1 MKTELVKL
9 ASDIFKNELGQ
20 FSKEQANET
29 LRKALVELNGG
40 KTKFDP
46 KSFRRN
52 KTEIFEI
59 IEVALDE
66 ALNNIIDTQFNDF
79 VETRNLNWGDT
90 NEFLLP
96 NRDLFKVAMV
106 ADGTGNLLRQRLG
119 DKGRLVVETHD
130 YGIKIYE
137 ELHRFLAGR
146 IDWVELINK
155 VAKSF
160 ELQLAEQIYKSI
172 YDSYNTLS
180 TTYKASG
187 TFSEA
192 VLLEMIQHVE
202 AATGQEVV
210 IFGTKNALAKI
221 ATAKE
226 SDGMKDTINTLGHY
240 GMFKGTNLREIKQ
253 LHKYNSD
260 SEFAIDNNML
270 MLLPVGDL
278 KIAKLVIE
286 GDSIID
292 EFENKQGDMSKE
304 YMLIKR
310 YGLATIPT
318 HRFGIIRLA

>member
-1 MKTELVKL
+1 MKNELVKL
-9 ASDIFKNELGQ
+9 AVDLYNGSLGQ
-20 FSKEQANET
+20 FSKEEANET
-29 LRKALVELNGG
+29 LRKALIELNGG
-40 KTKFDP
+40 KDKFDP

-66 ALNNIIDTQFNDF
+66 TLNNIIDTQFNDF

-90 NEFLLP
+90 NEFILP
-96 NRDLFKVAMV
+96 NRDLFKVAKV

-119 DKGRLVVETHD
+119 DKGRLTVETHD

-146 IDWVELINK
+146 IEWVDLINR

-160 ELQLAEQIYKSI
+160 ELQLAEQIYKAI
-172 YDSYNTLS
+172 YESYNTLS

-210 IFGTKNALAKI
+210 VFGTKNALAKI
-221 ATAKE
+221 ASAKE
-226 SDGMKDTINTLGHY
+226 SDNMKDTVNTLGHY
-240 GMFKGTNLREIKQ
+240 GLFKGTPLREIKQ

-278 KIAKLVIE
+278 KIAKLVVE
-286 GDSIID
+286 GESIID

-310 YGLATIPT
+310 YGLAVVPT
-318 HRFGIIRLA
+318 HKYGVIRLS